1 MFEKIPAPVKGQ
13 PARASWGSALTS
25 RVNELCAM
33 APARGLARD
42 GLTGTG
48 FAALPSN
55 RRERGATRLPG
66 LFEAK
71 LETSDQ
77 GGKKVKFECPYYM
90 VGTRLY
96 RCEDKDVV
104 LQAGKGI
111 YCLVVDLS
119 ATEPKGVIGIYEDFG
134 GVQEAAASPTVS
146 IKPLYEFGDQGTPIR
161 DFRNMP
167 TVSTQEFAV

>member
-1 MFEKIPAPVKGQ
+1 MTTPPTPPSPGKPISASFFARLIAWVKSGMLVEGNGYRLRRGPNGTALEIEVAKSVRPA
-13 PARASWGSALTS
+13 ANT
-25 RVNELCAM
+25 
-33 APARGLARD
+33 
-42 GLTGTG
+42 
-48 FAALPSN
+48 
-55 RRERGATRLPG
+55 PG

-77 GGKKVKFECPYYM
+77 GGKKVKFEYPYYM

-111 YCLVVDLS
+111 YCLVVDLR
-119 ATEPKGVIGIYEDFG
+119 ATEPKGVIEIYEDFG

>member
-1 MFEKIPAPVKGQ
+1 MKILPTAPAPGTPVCSSLIRELIAAIK
-13 PARASWGSALTS
+13 ARTIL
-25 RVNELCAM
+25 
-33 APARGLARD
+33 RGR
-42 GLTGTG
+42 GYRT
-48 FAALPSN
+48 
-55 RRERGATRLPG
+55 RETPNGIMLEIEVGKSSSSSRLPG

-77 GGKKVKFECPYYM
+77 GGKKVKFEYPYYM

-119 ATEPKGVIGIYEDFG
+119 ATEPKGVIEIYEDFG
-134 GVQEAAASPTVS
+134 HVQEAAASPTVS

>member
-1 MFEKIPAPVKGQ
+1 MTTPPIPPTPGKPISASFFARLIAWVKSGM
-13 PARASWGSALTS
+13 L
-25 RVNELCAM
+25 VE
-33 APARGLARD
+33 
-42 GLTGTG
+42 GTG
-48 FAALPSN
+48 YRL
-55 RRERGATRLPG
+55 RRGPNGTTLEIEGGKSSSSSRLPG

-77 GGKKVKFECPYYM
+77 GGKKVKFEYPYYM
-90 VGTRLY
+90 AGTRLY

-134 GVQEAAASPTVS
+134 HVQEAAASPTVS

>member
-1 MFEKIPAPVKGQ
+1 MIRSLTPPSAGQ
-13 PARASWGSALTS
+13 PISASFFAELLREIRANRPLQGQNTRVQRTPNGTHISAVAS
-25 RVNELCAM
+25 A
-33 APARGLARD
+33 
-42 GLTGTG
+42 
-48 FAALPSN
+48 SSSSS
-55 RRERGATRLPG
+55 RLPG

-77 GGKKVKFECPYYM
+77 GGKKVKFEYPYYM
-90 VGTRLY
+90 LGTRLY

-111 YCLVVDLS
+111 YCLSVDLS
-119 ATEPKGVIGIYEDFG
+119 ATEPKGVIEIYEDFG
-134 GVQEAAASPTVS
+134 HVQEAAASPTVS

>member
-1 MFEKIPAPVKGQ
+1 MTTPPIPPTPGKPISASFFARLIAWVKSGMLVEGTGY
-13 PARASWGSALTS
+13 RL
-25 RVNELCAM
+25 R
-33 APARGLARD
+33 RGP
-42 GLTGTG
+42 TGTTLEIEVG
-48 FAALPSN
+48 KSSSSS
-55 RRERGATRLPG
+55 RLPG

-77 GGKKVKFECPYYM
+77 GGKKVKFEYPYYM
-90 VGTRLY
+90 AGTRLY

-134 GVQEAAASPTVS
+134 HVQEAAASPTVS

>member
-1 MFEKIPAPVKGQ
+1 
-13 PARASWGSALTS
+13 
-25 RVNELCAM
+25 
-33 APARGLARD
+33 
-42 GLTGTG
+42 
-48 FAALPSN
+48 
-55 RRERGATRLPG
+55 
-66 LFEAK
+66 
-71 LETSDQ
+71 
-77 GGKKVKFECPYYM
+77 M

-134 GVQEAAASPTVS
+134 YVQEAAASPTVS

>member
-1 MFEKIPAPVKGQ
+1 MKILPTAPAPGTPVCSSLIRELIAAIK
-13 PARASWGSALTS
+13 ARTIL
-25 RVNELCAM
+25 
-33 APARGLARD
+33 RGR
-42 GLTGTG
+42 GYRT
-48 FAALPSN
+48 
-55 RRERGATRLPG
+55 RETPNGIMLEIEVGKSSSSSRLPG

-77 GGKKVKFECPYYM
+77 GGKKVKFEYPYYM

-119 ATEPKGVIGIYEDFG
+119 ATEPKGVIEIYEDFG
-134 GVQEAAASPTVS
+134 HVQEAAASPTVS

-167 TVSTQEFAV
+167 TVSTQESAV

>member
-1 MFEKIPAPVKGQ
+1 MTTPPIPPTPGKPISASFFARLIGWVK
-13 PARASWGSALTS
+13 S
-25 RVNELCAM
+25 
-33 APARGLARD
+33 GL
-42 GLTGTG
+42 LVEGTG
-48 FAALPSN
+48 DRLRRGPDGTALGIEVGKSSSSS
-55 RRERGATRLPG
+55 RLPG

-77 GGKKVKFECPYYM
+77 GGKKVKFEYPYYM

-134 GVQEAAASPTVS
+134 YVQEAAASPTVS

>member
-1 MFEKIPAPVKGQ
+1 MTTPPTPPSPGKPISASFFARLIGWVKSGM
-13 PARASWGSALTS
+13 L
-25 RVNELCAM
+25 VE
-33 APARGLARD
+33 
-42 GLTGTG
+42 GTG
-48 FAALPSN
+48 YRLRRGPNGTALEIEVAKSVRPV
-55 RRERGATRLPG
+55 AKIPG

-77 GGKKVKFECPYYM
+77 GGKKVKFEYPYYM
-90 VGTRLY
+90 VATRLY

-119 ATEPKGVIGIYEDFG
+119 ATEPKGVIEIYEDFG

>member
-1 MFEKIPAPVKGQ
+1 MTTPPTPPSPGKPISASFFARLIAWVKSGMLVEGNGYRLRRG
-13 PARASWGSALTS
+13 PNGTALEIDVGKS
-25 RVNELCAM
+25 
-33 APARGLARD
+33 
-42 GLTGTG
+42 
-48 FAALPSN
+48 SSSS
-55 RRERGATRLPG
+55 RLPG

-77 GGKKVKFECPYYM
+77 GGKKVKFEYPYYM

-119 ATEPKGVIGIYEDFG
+119 ATEPKGVIEIYEDFG
-134 GVQEAAASPTVS
+134 HVQEAAASPTVS